1 MTEQPRSS
9 TASRSR
15 VSVKRSVASPLGR
28 YPGRLTIAAG
38 IFRDGLRATTKSAD
52 RATAAAGDNLPDCI
66 ETLNITRP
74 KMVAK
79 AHRTLLRAGAEIL
92 FTNTS
97 GAATQLLDRYRVQDE
112 AFAIS
117 YLGAEIAS
125 TVARETTQGKDRPR
139 VVGDVRIPWHL
150 PVHGFIPK
158 TEVETAAASMTSA
171 QVAGGVDAICLRTSQ
186 NPAHLAAAFNG
197 ARAGM
202 AEAGRAVPVL
212 ASVRRE
218 GLGLFDDPEQSLDA
232 LIATGH
238 LAHSLGAAALSL
250 DTSSL
255 GADAAAR
262 LIAFAAALDGPLII
276 TPGASKA
283 VVQACFANQNLAR
296 RFAFVG
302 AETPTQAWRL
312 SRFMAATA
320 SQPTSQPV
328 PDSANTNDGVV
339 FGRAPNPSWRGV
351 A

>member
-9 TASRSR
+9 KASRSR
-15 VSVKRSVASPLGR
+15 VSVERSLTF
-28 YPGRLTIAAG
+28 PGRLTIAGG

-52 RATAAAGDNLPDCI
+52 RATAPSEDNVPDCI

-97 GAATQLLDRYRVQDE
+97 GAAPQLLDRYRVHDE

-125 TVARETTQGKDRPR
+125 TVARETTQGEDRPR
-139 VVGDVRIPWHL
+139 VVGDVRMPWHL
-150 PVHGFIPK
+150 PVHGFIPGTK
-158 TEVETAAASMTSA
+158 VETAAASMTSA
-171 QVAGGVDAICLRTSQ
+171 QVAGGVDAICLTTSQ
-186 NPAHLAAAFNG
+186 HPAHLAAAFNG

-202 AEAGRAVPVL
+202 AEAGRNVPVL
-212 ASVRRE
+212 VSVRRE
-218 GLGLFDDPEQSLDA
+218 GLGLSDDPEQVLDA
-232 LIATGH
+232 LIAAGH
-238 LAHSLGAAALSL
+238 LARSLGAAALSL

-255 GADAAAR
+255 ETDAAAG
-262 LIAFAAALDGPLII
+262 LITFAAALDGPLIV
-276 TPGASKA
+276 TPGTSEAM
-283 VVQACFANQNLAR
+283 VQACLANQSLAH

-312 SRFMAATA
+312 SRFMAVTA
-320 SQPTSQPV
+320 PQPTSKSTPV
-328 PDSANTNDGVV
+328 SANTNDADV
-339 FGRAPNPSWRGV
+339 FGRAPNPSWIGV